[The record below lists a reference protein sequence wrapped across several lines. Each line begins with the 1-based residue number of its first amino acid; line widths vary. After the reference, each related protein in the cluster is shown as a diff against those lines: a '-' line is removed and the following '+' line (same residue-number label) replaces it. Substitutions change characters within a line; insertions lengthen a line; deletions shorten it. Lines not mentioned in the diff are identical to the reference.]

1 MKEKHLV
8 IGVSG
13 GSGSGKTTF
22 VNALRDNLKERR
34 VCFLSLD
41 NYYLPR
47 DEQAVDDAGFKNF
60 DLPGSIDVRALVSD
74 LETLISGND
83 IVRTEYTFN
92 NSKSVAKEI
101 RLVPADVY
109 IIEGLFI
116 YHYEELRKFF
126 DLKLFVDAK
135 DVLKV
140 IRRIERDRIERNYP
154 ITDVAYRYQN
164 HVLPSYEQYIGIY
177 KDDCDIVINNND
189 TFHRSLA
196 VMTAYINHHLNQC
209 K

>member
-1 MKEKHLV
+1 MKEKNLV

-22 VNALRDNLKERR
+22 VNALRDNLKDQR

-47 DEQAVDDAGFKNF
+47 DKQEVDSAGYKNF
-60 DLPGSIDVRALVSD
+60 DLPESIDIKALIND
-74 LETLISGND
+74 LETLMSGTD
-83 IVRTEYTFN
+83 VPRTEYTFN
-92 NSKSVAKEI
+92 NSKSVKREI
-101 RLVPADVY
+101 ILVPADVY

-116 YHYEELRKFF
+116 YHYPELKKFF

-164 HVLPSYEQYIGIY
+164 HVLPSYEQYIGVY

-189 TFHRSLA
+189 TFRRSLM
-196 VMTAYINHHLNQC
+196 VITSYIKDFLSSC
-209 K
+209 